1 MWPPITQVSRIIMK
15 RLPLRGVWMKLPQP
29 GDRSQ
34 RQHWK
39 SSDQKR
45 IRWRAGIDRTQERIS
60 ELIESGDMNIA
71 RLTVAA
77 GMMNDIAKTRN

>member
-1 MWPPITQVSRIIMK
+1 MAGWH
-15 RLPLRGVWMKLPQP
+15 GA
-29 GDRSQ
+29 D
-34 RQHWK
+34 
-39 SSDQKR
+39 R
-45 IRWRAGIDRTQERIS
+45 IRIDRTQERIS